1 MTKAQ
6 LLKELQTNIYVM
18 LKPSPIEG
26 IGVFAIRDIPTG
38 CREMF
43 SAPGTND
50 KWISLTLAE
59 VEELPSH
66 SKFLVENYCLY
77 DDTHY
82 FIPGHGF
89 KKNDLALYLNHSD
102 TPNIISI
109 NDGAYFETIKDIISG
124 EELVINYGEICNS

>member
-26 IGVFAIRDIPTG
+26 IGVFAIRDIPIG

-43 SAPGTND
+43 SAPDTNE
-50 KWISLTLAE
+50 KWISLTKAE
-59 VEELPSH
+59 VDELPSH

-77 DDTHY
+77 DDAYY
-82 FIPGHGF
+82 FVPDHGF
-89 KKNDLALYLNHSD
+89 KKNDL
-102 TPNIISI
+102 
-109 NDGAYFETIKDIISG
+109 
-124 EELVINYGEICNS
+124 VIY